1 MVISPYYQVVA
12 SSSKIYIAGE
22 LHLDSGQRIPVK
34 RHYDYEFGS
43 PGGRTPVRQDVFTVF
58 APSDAVAPAIGA
70 VGTLLLLKT
79 LGRSRV
85 RVDTVDKL
93 GTELRIVGHLER

>member
-1 MVISPYYQVVA
+1 MT

-22 LHLDSGQRIPVK
+22 LHLDNGQRIPVK

-43 PGGRTPVRQDVFTVF
+43 PGGRSSGRLDAFTVF
-58 APSDAVAPAIGA
+58 APSDAAVPAVGD

-79 LGRSRV
+79 LSRARV
-85 RVDTVDKL
+85 RVDSVDRL
-93 GTELRIVGHLER
+93 GTELRIVGHPEPKP